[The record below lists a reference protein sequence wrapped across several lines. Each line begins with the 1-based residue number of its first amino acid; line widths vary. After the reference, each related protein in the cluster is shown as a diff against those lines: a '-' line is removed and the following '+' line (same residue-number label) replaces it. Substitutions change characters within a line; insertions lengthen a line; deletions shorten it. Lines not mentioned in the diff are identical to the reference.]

1 MSHELVEQ
9 AIADI
14 RAGKLVIVADD
25 EDRENEGDLVG
36 AAERV
41 TPAMVNFMATHG
53 RGLICLT
60 LTPDRCQALGLSQMT
75 EHNTEARETAFTV
88 SVDAAARFG
97 VTTGISAADRAAT
110 IRVAIDPA
118 SVPADLRRPGHVF
131 PLRAR
136 PGGVLQRVGQTEASV
151 DLARL
156 AGLYPA
162 GVICEI
168 LNADGTMARRPE
180 LDRVA
185 AEHGL
190 TFITVAQLVQYR
202 LAKERLV
209 HRVAAARLP
218 TAAGEFRIVG
228 YRNDVDDAEHVAL
241 VYGDVDGRPDVLV
254 RMHSKCLTGDVFGS
268 ARCDCGWQLQSA
280 MHAIAREGRGVIV
293 YLDQEGRGI
302 GLLNKLK
309 AYELQDAGDDT
320 VEANEKLGFKPDLR
334 NYGIGAQILLDLGLS
349 SIRVLTN
356 NPKKLVG
363 LEGYGLEIVERLPIV
378 PPPSD
383 ENRAYLDVKRDKLGH
398 LLTH

>member
-1 MSHELVEQ
+1 MRPGTIAQ
-9 AIADI
+9 AIQDI
-14 RAGKLVIVADD
+14 RDGRLVIVADD
-25 EDRENEGDLVG
+25 EQRENEGDLVG

-41 TPAMVNFMATHG
+41 TPDMINFMATHG

-60 LTPDRCQALGLSQMT
+60 LTPERCQALGLHQMAET
-75 EHNTEARETAFTV
+75 NTEAHETAFTV
-88 SVDAAARFG
+88 SVDAASRFG

-118 SVPADLRRPGHVF
+118 AVPSDLRRPGHVF

-136 PGGVLQRVGQTEASV
+136 RGGVLQRVGQTEASV

-168 LNADGTMARRPE
+168 LNPDGTMARRADLE
-180 LDRVA
+180 RFAD
-185 AEHGL
+185 EHGL
-190 TFITVAQLVQYR
+190 TFVTVAQLVAHR
-202 LAKERLV
+202 LQNERLV
-209 HRVAAARLP
+209 HRVAQARLP
-218 TAAGEFRIVG
+218 TPHGEFRIVA

-241 VYGDVDGRPDVLV
+241 VYGAVEGRRDVLV

-268 ARCDCGWQLQSA
+268 TRCDCGWQLHSA
-280 MHAIAREGRGVIV
+280 MRAIAESGAGVVV

-309 AYELQDAGDDT
+309 AYELQDVGHDT
-320 VEANEKLGFKPDLR
+320 VSANESLGFKADLR

-356 NPKKLVG
+356 NPMKLVG
-363 LEGYGLEIVERLPIV
+363 LEGYGLEIVERVPIV
-378 PPPSD
+378 PPSSD